1 MRTELK
7 TKTEE
12 SGLFWPVGCYEYHEQ
27 EIGCHW
33 HDEIEILCVERGKLQ
48 IQVGNQVLEG
58 NAGELFVFGP
68 GELHAATPVGEKS
81 EFRVMIFSP
90 EILCG
95 PETDSIRL
103 AYMGPMVAGT
113 LILPRK
119 IALAEPDGAEI
130 HECFEEV
137 FGFMQERKAYYQ
149 LMVKSRLL
157 ELFAYLLPKAQHLPS
172 SLGKKESIAGEIKKV
187 ISYIREQYAS
197 PITLKELADICDM
210 SEGHFCRIFKQY
222 TMKTPIQYI
231 NGVRL
236 SQAMEL
242 LLKTDRKIAE
252 IAADTGFRSQSYF
265 IAVFRESVGVTPS
278 AYRAY
283 AGAVMAVK
291 I

>member
-7 TKTEE
+7 IKTEE
-12 SGLFWPVGCYEYHEQ
+12 SGLFLPVGCYEYHQ
-27 EIGCHW
+27 KEIGCHW
-33 HDEIEILCVERGKLQ
+33 HDEIEFLCVERGKLQ
-48 IQVGNQVLEG
+48 IQAGYQVLDG

-81 EFRVMIFSP
+81 EFRVVIFSP
-90 EILCG
+90 ELLCG
-95 PETDSIRL
+95 PEGDGIRL
-103 AYMGPMVAGT
+103 TYIGPMVAGT

-119 IALAEPDGAEI
+119 IAIAEPDGAEI
-130 HECFEEV
+130 HECFEEI
-137 FGFMQERKAYYQ
+137 FRFMEERKACYE

-157 ELFAYLLPKAQHLPS
+157 ELFAHLLPKAHRLPS
-172 SLGKKESIAGEIKKV
+172 IPGKKESTAGEIKKA
-187 ISYIREQYAS
+187 ISYIREQYAG
-197 PITLKELADICDM
+197 PITLKELADICGM

-231 NGVRL
+231 NAVRL